1 MHYPDQVAIRKV
13 CLSILLLSL
22 IMPALAQRP
31 QGRPGNRPGGPGN
44 FFNFSGQIVD
54 ESTAEPLE
62 FATVSVFNP
71 TDSSLVKGSVTD
83 AEGKFKMLVRPGT
96 YYAELQ
102 FITHQKKTI
111 DNLVIERGA
120 PVNLGVVEMSQ
131 QQLELDEL
139 VVTGERTQMEL
150 TLDKKVY
157 NIGKDLSNLGGSASD
172 LLGNLPSVEVD
183 VEGNISLRGSENVQ
197 ILIDGKPSGLIGLSG
212 TGGLQQLQGNLIE
225 RVEIITNPSARY
237 DAEGGAGIINIILK
251 KDKAKGFNGSF
262 QVQAGYPAQN
272 GASVNVNYRTGW
284 INWFVNY
291 GVTRRRSPGQG
302 FTNNDFFRPDTTY
315 SINQIN
321 DRERLGFSQNVRFGS
336 DIYFNEKNVL
346 TLSASYRDADNDNT
360 TRTTYDFLDQ
370 NGLSFSDRFRQD
382 NEDEEDL
389 NWQYE
394 VNFNRDFKRKG
405 HKLTFN
411 LQYQDSNEV
420 EKSQFDDRTNF
431 SDGTTI
437 DLIQR
442 AENDNGEE
450 RTTIQVDYVQPFS
463 KAAKFEAGFRYNFRN
478 IFNDYIVE
486 SDSAGDG
493 NYEEVVAL
501 TNDFNFDERILASY
515 VILSNQ
521 MEKISWQVGARL
533 EHTDLETLLEQTSE
547 SNNQDYL
554 SFFPSANVTYK
565 YSNISSLQ
573 VSYSRRVSR
582 PRFRS
587 LNPFVTFSNP
597 LSIYTGNPNLQPQ
610 FTDSYE
616 LGILQNRNASTIYLG
631 VYHRHTD
638 DVVSRIQ
645 LAGEE
650 EGVTIRRPE
659 NLAVRNDLG
668 LELNLTQELGNRF
681 RMTGN
686 VNFFNSNTDGFNPET
701 GEDISAEATTF
712 SSRMMGFYRN
722 DKLFNAQMTWSYRAP
737 RKTPQG
743 TRKAITSI
751 DLGLSR
757 DVLKRNGTVAL
768 SVRDLFNTR
777 KFRGETITEF
787 FTTDSEFQWRR
798 GPTVTASFTYR
809 LNQKKQRG
817 RGRRGGRGD
826 GDDFGGGEESGFS
839 D

>member
-1 MHYPDQVAIRKV
+1 M
-13 CLSILLLSL
+13 CTSITAGTARVMLLVLLTFSSW
-22 IMPALAQRP
+22 MAMAQRP
-31 QGRPGNRPGGPGN
+31 GGRPGGRPDN
-44 FFNFSGQIVD
+44 YFNFSGQLID
-54 ESTAEPLE
+54 ESTTEPLE

-71 TDSSLVKGSVTD
+71 ADSSLVKGTVTD
-83 AEGKFKMLVRPGT
+83 TAGKFQLFIRPGT
-96 YYAELQ
+96 YYAEMQ

-111 DNLVIERGA
+111 ENIQIRRGS
-120 PVNLGVVEMSQ
+120 PVVLGKVELKLQ
-131 QQLELDEL
+131 KLELDEL

-262 QVQAGYPAQN
+262 QVQAGYPARN

-291 GVTRRRSPGQG
+291 GVTRRKSPGQG
-302 FTNNDFFRPDTTY
+302 FTNNAFFRPDTTY
-315 SINQIN
+315 FINQIN
-321 DRERLGFSQNVRFGS
+321 DRNRNGLSQNVRFGS

-346 TLSASYRDADNDNT
+346 TLSASYRNSDNENIT
-360 TRTTYDFLDQ
+360 KTSYDFLDQ
-370 NGLSFSDRFRQD
+370 DRVIFSDRFRQD
-382 NEDEEDL
+382 NEQEDDL

-394 VNFNRDFKRKG
+394 VLFNRDFKRKG

-420 EKSQFDDRTNF
+420 EISQFSDQTNF
-431 SDGTTI
+431 VDGTI
-437 DLIQR
+437 FDFDQR

-450 RTTIQVDYVQPFS
+450 RTLVQIDYIQPFS
-463 KAAKFEAGFRYNFRN
+463 KAAKFEAGVRYNFRN
-478 IFNDYIVE
+478 IYNDYIVE
-486 SDSAGDG
+486 SDTAGTG
-493 NYEEVVAL
+493 VYEEVTYL

-515 VILSNQ
+515 FILSNKL
-521 MEKISWQVGARL
+521 EKVSWQFGVRL
-533 EHTDLETLLEQTSE
+533 EHTDLETLLEQTGE
-547 SNNQDYL
+547 SNDQDYL

-565 YSNISSLQ
+565 YSDISSLQ
-573 VSYSRRVSR
+573 MSYSRRVSR

-616 LGILQNRNASTIYLG
+616 LGILQNRSSSTIYFG
-631 VYHRHTD
+631 AYHRHTE

-645 LAGEE
+645 VAGEE
-650 EGVTIRRPE
+650 EGQTIRRPE
-659 NLAVRNDLG
+659 NLAVRNDFG
-668 LELNLTQELGNRF
+668 LELNLTQELGQKF

-686 VNFFNSNTDGFNPET
+686 VNFFNSNTEGANPET

-712 SSRMMGFYRN
+712 TSRMMGFYRN
-722 DKLFNAQMTWSYRAP
+722 EKIVNAQMTWSYRAP

-743 TRKAITSI
+743 TRRAISSI

-817 RGRRGGRGD
+817 RRGGRGRD
-826 GDDFGGGEESGFS
+826 GGEDFGGDEGFS

>member
-1 MHYPDQVAIRKV
+1 MRNLKTAGTAKV
-13 CLSILLLSL
+13 MLLIFLTSLSL
-22 IMPALAQRP
+22 ISMAQRP
-31 QGRPGNRPGGPGN
+31 GGRPGGGRGD
-44 FFNFSGQIVD
+44 FFNFSGQLID
-54 ESTAEPLE
+54 ESTTEPLE

-71 TDSSLVKGSVTD
+71 ADSSLVKGTVTD
-83 AEGKFKMLVRPGT
+83 AEGKFKMFIRPGI

-102 FITHQKKTI
+102 FITHQKRTI
-111 DNLVIERGA
+111 EDIEIQRGA
-120 PVNLGVVEMSQ
+120 PVALGKIEMKQ
-131 QQLELDEL
+131 QQLELEEL

-284 INWFVNY
+284 INWFINY
-291 GVTRRRSPGQG
+291 GVTRRKSPGQG
-302 FTNNDFFRPDTTY
+302 FTNNAFFRPDTTY
-315 SINQIN
+315 FINQIN
-321 DRERLGFSQNVRFGS
+321 DRNRNGLSQNVRFGS

-346 TLSASYRDADNDNT
+346 TLSASYRNSDNENIT
-360 TRTTYDFLDQ
+360 KTNYDFLDQ
-370 NGLSFSDRFRQD
+370 NRISFSDRFRQD
-382 NEDEEDL
+382 NEQEDDI

-394 VNFNRDFKRKG
+394 VLFNRDFKRKG

-420 EKSQFDDRTNF
+420 EVSQFDDQTNF
-431 SDGTTI
+431 SDGTVF
-437 DLIQR
+437 DFNQR

-450 RTTIQVDYVQPFS
+450 RTLMQIDYVQPFS
-463 KAAKFEAGFRYNFRN
+463 KAAKFEAGVRYNFRN

-486 SDSAGDG
+486 SDTAGTG
-493 NYEEVVAL
+493 TYEEVTNL

-515 VILSNQ
+515 LILSNKL
-521 MEKISWQVGARL
+521 EKVSWQLGARL
-533 EHTDLETLLEQTSE
+533 EHTDLETLLEQTGE

-565 YSNISSLQ
+565 YSDISSLQ
-573 VSYSRRVSR
+573 LSYSRRVSR

-597 LSIYTGNPNLQPQ
+597 LSIFTGNPNLQPQ

-616 LGILQNRNASTIYLG
+616 LGILQNRTESTIYLG
-631 VYHRHTD
+631 VYHRHTE

-645 LAGEE
+645 IAGEE
-650 EGVTIRRPE
+650 EGQTIRRPE
-659 NLAVRNDLG
+659 NLAVRNDIG
-668 LELNLTQELGNRF
+668 LELNLTQELGRKF

-712 SSRMMGFYRN
+712 TSRIMGFYRN
-722 DKLFNAQMTWSYRAP
+722 DKVFNAQMTWSYRAP
-737 RKTPQG
+737 RNTPQG
-743 TRKAITSI
+743 TRKAISSI

-757 DVLKRNGTVAL
+757 DVLKKNGTVAL
-768 SVRDLFNTR
+768 SVRDLLNTR

-817 RGRRGGRGD
+817 RRGGRGRD
-826 GDDFGGGEESGFS
+826 GGEDFGGGEEGFS

>member
-1 MHYPDQVAIRKV
+1 MRKLNIAGTGKV
-13 CLSILLLSL
+13 MLFVLLTSLSL
-22 IMPALAQRP
+22 ISMAQRP
-31 QGRPGNRPGGPGN
+31 GGRPGGRPAN
-44 FFNFSGQIVD
+44 FFNFSGQLID
-54 ESTAEPLE
+54 ESTTEPLE

-71 TDSSLVKGSVTD
+71 ADSSLVKGTVTD
-83 AEGKFKMLVRPGT
+83 AEGKFKMFVRPGT

-111 DNLVIERGA
+111 ENITIERGT
-120 PVNLGVVEMSQ
+120 PVALGKIEMQQ

-284 INWFVNY
+284 INWFINY
-291 GVTRRRSPGQG
+291 GVTRRKSPGQG
-302 FTNNDFFRPDTTY
+302 FTNNAFFRPDTTY
-315 SINQIN
+315 FINQIN
-321 DRERLGFSQNVRFGS
+321 DRNRNGLSQNVRFGS
-336 DIYFNEKNVL
+336 DIYFNDKNVL
-346 TLSASYRDADNDNT
+346 TLSASYRNSDNENITNT
-360 TRTTYDFLDQ
+360 SYNFLDQ
-370 NGLSFSDRFRQD
+370 NRASFSDRFRRD
-382 NEDEEDL
+382 NEQEDDI

-394 VNFNRDFKRKG
+394 VLFNRDFKRKG

-420 EKSQFDDRTNF
+420 EISQFDDETNF
-431 SDGTTI
+431 SDGTVF
-437 DLIQR
+437 DFNQR

-450 RTTIQVDYVQPFS
+450 RTLIQIDYVQPFS
-463 KAAKFEAGFRYNFRN
+463 KAAKFEAGVRYNFRN

-486 SDSAGDG
+486 SDTAGTG
-493 NYEEVVAL
+493 VYEEVTNL

-515 VILSNQ
+515 LILSNTL
-521 MEKISWQVGARL
+521 EKVSWQLGARL
-533 EHTDLETLLEQTSE
+533 EHTDLETLLEQTGE

-565 YSNISSLQ
+565 YSDISSLQ
-573 VSYSRRVSR
+573 MSYSRRVSR

-616 LGILQNRNASTIYLG
+616 LGILQNRTASTIYLG
-631 VYHRHTD
+631 IYHRHTE

-645 LAGEE
+645 VAGEV
-650 EGVTIRRPE
+650 EGQTIRRPE
-659 NLAVRNDLG
+659 NLAVRNDIG
-668 LELNLTQELGNRF
+668 LELNLTQELGQKF

-712 SSRMMGFYRN
+712 TTRMMGFYRN

-737 RKTPQG
+737 RRTPQG
-743 TRKAITSI
+743 TRKAISSI

-817 RGRRGGRGD
+817 RRGGRGRD
-826 GDDFGGGEESGFS
+826 GGEDFGGEEGGFS

>member
-1 MHYPDQVAIRKV
+1 MRKLNTAGTGKV
-13 CLSILLLSL
+13 MLLILLTTMSF
-22 IMPALAQRP
+22 ISMAQRP
-31 QGRPGNRPGGPGN
+31 GGRPGGSGD
-44 FFNFSGQIVD
+44 FFNFTGQLMD
-54 ESTAEPLE
+54 ENSAEPLE

-71 TDSSLVKGSVTD
+71 SDSSLVKGTVTD
-83 AEGKFKMLVRPGT
+83 AEGKFKMLIRPGT

-102 FITHQKKTI
+102 FITHQKKII
-111 DNLVIERGA
+111 DNIEIQRGS
-120 PVNLGVVEMSQ
+120 PVALGVVEMKQ

-262 QVQAGYPAQN
+262 QVQAGYPARN

-291 GVTRRRSPGQG
+291 GITRRKSPGQG
-302 FTNNDFFRPDTTY
+302 FTNNAFFRPDTTY
-315 SINQIN
+315 FINQIN
-321 DRERLGFSQNVRFGS
+321 NRNRNGLSQNVRFGS
-336 DIYFNEKNVL
+336 DIYFNKKNVL
-346 TLSASYRDADNDNT
+346 TLSASYRTSDNENVT
-360 TRTTYDFLDQ
+360 KTNYDFLDE
-370 NGLSFSDRFRQD
+370 NGILFSDRFRQD
-382 NEDEEDL
+382 NENEDDV

-394 VNFNRDFKRKG
+394 VLFNRDFKRKG

-420 EKSQFDDRTNF
+420 EISQFDDQTNF
-431 SDGTTI
+431 ADGTI
-437 DLIQR
+437 FDFNQR

-450 RTTIQVDYVQPFS
+450 RTLIQVDYVQPFS
-463 KAAKFEAGFRYNFRN
+463 KAAKFEAGIRYNFRN
-478 IFNDYIVE
+478 IFNDYVVE
-486 SDSAGDG
+486 SDSLDTGI
-493 NYEEVVAL
+493 YEEVTAL

-515 VILSNQ
+515 LILSNKLD
-521 MEKISWQVGARL
+521 KISWQLGARL
-533 EHTDLETLLEQTSE
+533 EHTDLETLLEQTGE

-565 YSNISSLQ
+565 YSEISSLQ
-573 VSYSRRVSR
+573 MSYSRRVSR

-616 LGILQNRNASTIYLG
+616 LGILQNRTASTIYLG
-631 VYHRHTD
+631 VYHRHTE

-645 LAGEE
+645 IAGEE
-650 EGVTIRRPE
+650 EGQTIRRPE

-668 LELNLTQELGNRF
+668 LELNLTQELGSKF

-686 VNFFNSNTDGFNPET
+686 VNFFNSNTNGFNPET
-701 GEDISAEATTF
+701 GEDISAEATTV
-712 SSRMMGFYRN
+712 STRMMGFYRN

-737 RKTPQG
+737 RRTPQG

-798 GPTVTASFTYR
+798 GPSATVSFTYR
-809 LNQKKQRG
+809 LNQRKQ
-817 RGRRGGRGD
+817 RGRRGGRD
-826 GDDFGGGEESGFS
+826 GGEDFGGGEEGGFS

>member
-1 MHYPDQVAIRKV
+1 MRIINTAETSKV
-13 CLSILLLSL
+13 LLLTFL
-22 IMPALAQRP
+22 ITWSTFAQAQRP
-31 QGRPGNRPGGPGN
+31 GGRPGGRSGD
-44 FFNFSGQIVD
+44 FFNFSGQLLD
-54 ESTAEPLE
+54 ESTTEPLE

-71 TDSSLVKGSVTD
+71 VDSTLVKGTITD
-83 AEGKFKMLVRPGT
+83 TEGKFKLFVRPGT

-102 FITHQKKTI
+102 FITYQKRTI
-111 DNLVIERGA
+111 ENIVIERGS
-120 PVNLGVVEMSQ
+120 PVDLGTIEMKP

-291 GVTRRRSPGQG
+291 GITRRRSPGQG
-302 FTNNDFFRPDTTY
+302 FTNNAFSRPDTTY
-315 SINQIN
+315 FINQIN
-321 DRERLGFSQNVRFGS
+321 DRNRNGLSQNVRFGS

-346 TLSASYRDADNDNT
+346 TLSASYRNSDNENVT
-360 TRTTYDFLDQ
+360 KTSYDFLDQ
-370 NGLSFSDRFRQD
+370 NRVSFSDRFRQD
-382 NEDEEDL
+382 NEQEDDI

-394 VNFNRDFKRKG
+394 VLFNRDFKRKG

-420 EKSQFDDRTNF
+420 EISQFDDQTNF
-431 SDGTTI
+431 SDGTLF
-437 DLIQR
+437 DFNQR

-450 RTTIQVDYVQPFS
+450 RTLVQIDYIQPFS
-463 KAAKFEAGFRYNFRN
+463 KAAKFEAGVRYNFRN

-486 SDSAGDG
+486 SDTLGTG
-493 NYEEVVAL
+493 NYEEVTNL

-515 VILSNQ
+515 LILSNKL
-521 MEKISWQVGARL
+521 EKISWQLGARL
-533 EHTDLETLLEQTSE
+533 EHTDLETLLEQTGE

-565 YSNISSLQ
+565 YSDISSLQ
-573 VSYSRRVSR
+573 MSYSRRVSR

-616 LGILQNRNASTIYLG
+616 LGILQNRTASTIYLG
-631 VYHRHTD
+631 IYHRHTE

-650 EGVTIRRPE
+650 EGQTIRRPE
-659 NLAVRNDLG
+659 NLAVRNDIG
-668 LELNLTQELGNRF
+668 LELNLTQELGSKF
-681 RMTGN
+681 RMTSN
-686 VNFFNSNTDGFNPET
+686 VNFFNSNTNGFNPET
-701 GEDISAEATTF
+701 GEDISAEATTLT
-712 SSRMMGFYRN
+712 SRMMGFYRN
-722 DKLFNAQMTWSYRAP
+722 DKLLNAQVTWSYRAP
-737 RKTPQG
+737 RRTPQG

-751 DLGLSR
+751 DVGLSR
-757 DVLKRNGTVAL
+757 DVFKGNGTVAL

-817 RGRRGGRGD
+817 RRGRGRD
-826 GDDFGGGEESGFS
+826 GGEEFGGEEGGFS

>member
-1 MHYPDQVAIRKV
+1 MRKLNYAGTV
-13 CLSILLLSL
+13 KVILLILLTSLSL
-22 IMPALAQRP
+22 ISMAQRP
-31 QGRPGNRPGGPGN
+31 GGGPGGRGN
-44 FFNFSGQIVD
+44 FFNFSGQLID
-54 ESTAEPLE
+54 ESTTEPLE

-71 TDSSLVKGSVTD
+71 ADSSLVKGTVTD
-83 AEGKFKMLVRPGT
+83 AEGNFKLLIRPGN

-102 FITHQKKTI
+102 FITHEKKI
-111 DNLVIERGA
+111 IENIEIQRGS
-120 PVNLGVVEMSQ
+120 PVVLGKIEMKP

-262 QVQAGYPAQN
+262 QLQAGYPAQN
-272 GASVNVNYRTGW
+272 GGSVNVNYRTGW

-291 GVTRRRSPGQG
+291 GVTRRKSPGKG
-302 FTNNDFFRPDTTY
+302 FTNNAFFSPDTTY
-315 SINQIN
+315 FINQIN
-321 DRERLGFSQNVRFGS
+321 DRNRNGISQNVRFGS
-336 DIYFNEKNVL
+336 DIYFNDKNVL
-346 TLSASYRDADNDNT
+346 TLSASYRNSDNDNIT
-360 TRTTYDFLDQ
+360 KTSYNFLDE
-370 NGLSFSDRFRQD
+370 NRASFSDRFRQD
-382 NEDEEDL
+382 NEQEDDV

-394 VNFNRDFKRKG
+394 VLFNRDFKRKG

-420 EKSQFDDRTNF
+420 EISQFDDETNF
-431 SDGTTI
+431 ADGTI
-437 DLIQR
+437 FDFNQR

-450 RTTIQVDYVQPFS
+450 RTLMQIDYVQPFS
-463 KAAKFEAGFRYNFRN
+463 KAAKFEAGVRYNFRN
-478 IFNDYIVE
+478 IFNDYVVE
-486 SDSAGDG
+486 SDSSDTGV
-493 NYEEVVAL
+493 YEEVTNL

-515 VILSNQ
+515 FILSNKL
-521 MEKISWQVGARL
+521 EKVSWQLGARL
-533 EHTDLETLLEQTSE
+533 EHTDLETLLEQTGE

-573 VSYSRRVSR
+573 LSYSRRVSR
-582 PRFRS
+582 PRFRN

-616 LGILQNRNASTIYLG
+616 LGILQNRTASTIYLG
-631 VYHRHTD
+631 IYHRHTD

-645 LAGEE
+645 IAGEE
-650 EGVTIRRPE
+650 EGQTIRRPE

-668 LELNLTQELGNRF
+668 LELNLTQELGSKF

-686 VNFFNSNTDGFNPET
+686 VNFFNSNTNGFNPET
-701 GEDISAEATTF
+701 GEDISAEATTM
-712 SSRMMGFYRN
+712 STRMMGFYRN

-751 DLGLSR
+751 DLGLSK
-757 DVLKRNGTVAL
+757 DVLNRNGTVAL

-777 KFRGETITEF
+777 KYRGETITEF
-787 FTTDSEFQWRR
+787 FTTDSEFQRRR
-798 GPTVTASFTYR
+798 GPTATVSFTYR
-809 LNQKKQRG
+809 LNQRKQRS
-817 RGRRGGRGD
+817 RRGGRD
-826 GDDFGGGEESGFS
+826 GGEDFGGGEEGGFS

>member
-1 MHYPDQVAIRKV
+1 MRHLNKV
-13 CLSILLLSL
+13 GTGKRLFFIFLVFISTVT
-22 IMPALAQRP
+22 LAQRP
-31 QGRPGNRPGGPGN
+31 GGGRGEGRPNN
-44 FFNFSGQIVD
+44 NFSGQLIDQNTV
-54 ESTAEPLE
+54 EPLE

-71 TDSSLVKGSVTD
+71 ADSSLIKGTITD
-83 AEGKFKMLVRPGT
+83 AEGKFQLFLRPGT
-96 YYAELQ
+96 YYAEMQ

-111 DNLVIERGA
+111 ENITIKRGA
-120 PVNLGVVEMSQ
+120 PVKLGVIDMQ
-131 QQLELDEL
+131 QKQLELDAL
-139 VVTGERTQMEL
+139 VVEGERTQMEL

-262 QVQAGYPAQN
+262 QAQVGYPAQN

-291 GVTRRRSPGQG
+291 GVTRRKSPGQG
-302 FTNNDFFRPDTTY
+302 YTNNFFTRPDTTY
-315 SINQIN
+315 FINQIN
-321 DRERLGFSQNVRFGS
+321 ERNRNGLSQNVRFGS
-336 DIYFNEKNVL
+336 DIYFNDKNVL
-346 TLSASYRDADNDNT
+346 TLSASYRNSNNENIT
-360 TRTTYDFLDQ
+360 KTNYDFLDQ
-370 NGLSFSDRFRQD
+370 NRISFSDRFRQD
-382 NEDEEDL
+382 NEDEDDV

-394 VNFNRDFKRKG
+394 VLFNRDFKRKG

-420 EKSQFDDRTNF
+420 EISQFDDQTNF
-431 SDGTTI
+431 SDGTDF
-437 DLIQR
+437 DLNQR
-442 AENDNGEE
+442 AENDNGEQ
-450 RTTIQVDYVQPFS
+450 RTLFQIDYVQPFS
-463 KAAKFEAGFRYNFRN
+463 KAAKFEAGARYNFRN

-486 SDSAGDG
+486 SDTLGDG
-493 NYEEVVAL
+493 IYEEVTSL
-501 TNDFNFDERILASY
+501 TNDFNFDERILATY
-515 VILSNQ
+515 LILSNT
-521 MEKISWQVGARL
+521 MEKISWQLGARL
-533 EHTDLETLLEQTSE
+533 EHTDLETLLEQTGE

-565 YSNISSLQ
+565 YSEVSSLQ
-573 VSYSRRVSR
+573 VSYSRRVNR

-616 LGILQNRNASTIYLG
+616 LGILQGRASSTIYLG
-631 VYHRHTD
+631 IYHRHTE

-668 LELNLTQELGNRF
+668 LELNLTQDMGKAF

-686 VNFFNSNTDGFNPET
+686 INFFNSNTEGFNPET

-712 SSRMMGFYRN
+712 TSRMMGFYKN

-737 RKTPQG
+737 RRTPQG
-743 TRKAITSI
+743 TRKAISSI

-757 DVLKRNGTVAL
+757 DVLRKNGTIAL
-768 SVRDLFNTR
+768 SVRDLLNTR

-787 FTTDSEFQWRR
+787 FTTESEFQWRR

-817 RGRRGGRGD
+817 GRGRGRGD
-826 GDDFGGGEESGFS
+826 DDGGGGEDTGFS

>member
-1 MHYPDQVAIRKV
+1 MHNLDQMGSRKIY
-13 CLSILLLSL
+13 LFILFLTFVFVTV
-22 IMPALAQRP
+22 AQRP
-31 QGRPGNRPGGPGN
+31 QDRPGGRPGGAGD
-44 FFNFSGQIVD
+44 FFNFSGQILD
-54 ESTAEPLE
+54 ESTGEPLE

-71 TDSSLVKGSVTD
+71 SDSSLVKGTVTD
-83 AEGKFKMLVRPGT
+83 VEGKFKMMLRAGS

-102 FITHQKKTI
+102 FITHQKKTV
-111 DNLVIERGA
+111 DNIEIQRGS
-120 PVNLGVVEMSQ
+120 PVNLGQIEMAQ

-139 VVTGERTQMEL
+139 VISGERTQMEL

-172 LLGNLPSVEVD
+172 LLGNLPSVDVD

-262 QVQAGYPAQN
+262 QVQGGYPAQN

-291 GVTRRRSPGQG
+291 GVTRRKSPGQG
-302 FTNNDFFRPDTTY
+302 FTNNAFFRPDTTY
-315 SINQIN
+315 FINQVN
-321 DRERLGFSQNVRFGS
+321 DRNRNGLSQNVRFGS
-336 DIYFNEKNVL
+336 DIYFNDKNVL
-346 TLSASYRDADNDNT
+346 TLSASYRNSDNENI
-360 TRTTYDFLDQ
+360 TRTTYDFLDE
-370 NGLSFSDRFRQD
+370 NRISFSDRFRRD
-382 NEDEEDL
+382 NEQEDDI

-394 VNFNRDFKRKG
+394 VLFNRDFKRKG
-405 HKLTFN
+405 HKLSFN

-420 EKSQFDDRTNF
+420 EISQFDDQTNF
-431 SDGTTI
+431 LDGSVF
-437 DLIQR
+437 DLNQR

-450 RTTIQVDYVQPFS
+450 RTLIQIDYVQPFS

-493 NYEEVVAL
+493 NYEEVVTL

-515 VILSNQ
+515 LILSNKL
-521 MEKISWQVGARL
+521 EKISWQLGARL
-533 EHTDLETLLEQTSE
+533 EHTDLETLLEQTNE
-547 SNNQDYL
+547 SNNQNYL
-554 SFFPSANVTYK
+554 SFFPSANFTYN
-565 YSNISSLQ
+565 YSTISSIQL
-573 VSYSRRVSR
+573 SYSRRVSR

-616 LGILQNRNASTIYLG
+616 LGVLQNRVSSSIYFG

-645 LAGEE
+645 VAGEQ

-659 NLAVRNDLG
+659 NLAVRNDIG
-668 LELNLTQELGNRF
+668 LELNVTQELGKRF

-686 VNFFNSNTDGFNPET
+686 VNFFNSNTSGFNPET
-701 GEDISAEATTF
+701 GEDISAEATTA
-712 SSRMMGFYRN
+712 SARMAGFYRN
-722 DKLFNAQMTWSYRAP
+722 DKLFNGQISWRYRAP
-737 RKTPQG
+737 RNTPQG
-743 TRKAITSI
+743 RRDAIWNI
-751 DLGLSR
+751 DLGLSK
-757 DVLKRNGTVAL
+757 DVLKKNGTVAL

-777 KFRGETITEF
+777 KFRGETVTEF

-809 LNQKKQRG
+809 LNQKKQRN
-817 RGRRGGRGD
+817 RGGRGRD
-826 GDDFGGGEESGFS
+826 GGQDFEGGEEGGFS
-839 D
+839 R